1 MHGRGDASTR
11 ELTTTE
17 LEGKLMPRPFDRP
30 ACFSAWRAPAL
41 LFATIAAASVLAL
54 EQPLPLRLV
63 STPWPPFTNEP
74 GRPRYALD
82 LVEAAL
88 GRVGISSTTTM
99 VDPAQ
104 FMPALMAG
112 EFDGS
117 AAAWHDPEREGA
129 LIFSQPYLENRLVLV
144 GRLGTD
150 VSAATLTSL
159 TGKRIAIV
167 EGYSYGDAISAGPAF
182 IRSASEEDSLAM
194 LLADRVDYVLMDELV
209 VQYIVEHHTKEAAS
223 RLQLGSTPLVR
234 RELHLAVR
242 RTRPDAESIV
252 SRFNA
257 QLRGMIADGTYHRLL
272 HVAWI
277 RADMDD
283 DGLAEYVAQSER
295 LGRSEP
301 QRAYWLFSATEPL
314 QPQPGL
320 PDRGAAG
327 TSRFYVGGN
336 IYSDW
341 ATVPDTYKLTDAEIE
356 NPSRSTASIFRFTW

>member
-1 MHGRGDASTR
+1 
-11 ELTTTE
+11 
-17 LEGKLMPRPFDRP
+17 MPRSFDRSSRVSSW
-30 ACFSAWRAPAL
+30 AAPAL
-41 LFATIAAASVLAL
+41 LLAAIAGASLLGIA
-54 EQPLPLRLV
+54 QPSQLRLV

-74 GRPRYALD
+74 GKPRYALD
-82 LVEAAL
+82 LVETAL
-88 GRVGISSTTTM
+88 GRVAISSTTTI
-99 VDPAQ
+99 VDAAR
-104 FMPALMAG
+104 FTPALMAG

-117 AAAWHDPEREGA
+117 AAAWRDPEREGA
-129 LIFSQPYLENRLVLV
+129 LLFSQPYLENRLVLV
-144 GRLGTD
+144 GRRGAD
-150 VSAATLTSL
+150 VSATALSSL
-159 TGKRIAIV
+159 IGKRIAIV
-167 EGYSYGDAISAGPAF
+167 EGYAYGDAVDAGPAF
-182 IRSASEEDSLAM
+182 IRSQSEEDSLAM
-194 LLADRVDYVLMDELV
+194 LLAGGVDYVLMDELV

-223 RLQLGSTPLVR
+223 KLQLGTIPLIR

-242 RTRPDAESIV
+242 RARPDAESII

-295 LGRSEP
+295 LGKSEP
-301 QRAYWLFSATEPL
+301 QRAYWLFSTTDPQ

-341 ATVPDTYKLTDAEIE
+341 ATVPDTYKLTDAPIE